1 MQAGRRRSEK
11 AAVAWVRYP
20 WDLFCPP
27 ALSAAF
33 PRSQAPPRGPLTQ
46 EPRNRPGYR
55 NSGLPHSIAAADRF
69 GAEPPGRYS
78 PGPRYPGEEPMSGVK
93 SGGYAPA
100 HAGCS
105 LRAAEVDGVALGG
118 PEDEEG
124 KPRQAGE
131 TRRGELRTRWKPWEA
146 RRAR

>member
-1 MQAGRRRSEK
+1 M
-11 AAVAWVRYP
+11 AWVKYP
-20 WDLFCPP
+20 GALFVHQLCQRR
-27 ALSAAF
+27 F
-33 PRSQAPPRGPLTQ
+33 PGARLHPRGPLTQ

-55 NSGLPHSIAAADRF
+55 NSGLSHSIAAADRF

-100 HAGCS
+100 HSGCS
-105 LRAAEVDGVALGG
+105 LRAAEVDGVALGD

-124 KPRQAGE
+124 KPRRAGE
-131 TRRGELRTRWKPWEA
+131 ARRGELRTRWKPWEA